1 MSDRRLLIP
10 EVVQTSAIDCG
21 PACLNALLSG
31 YGRYVSY
38 GRLREACQTSVD
50 GTSVDSIES
59 LASQLGLEAEQ
70 IVIPNDHIAL
80 SEAAALPAIV
90 IVRLPTGLTHFVVVW
105 RRHRDRLQLMDP
117 ATGRR
122 WTPIEEFANELYAHE
137 MAAPADAWREWAES
151 PDFTSALTARMLS
164 VGITQ
169 HEAAKITS
177 EFLAAPGWRP
187 MATVDAAVRM
197 LQSLARCG
205 AFDRPP
211 WRMQR
216 IRQRLR
222 DAFFPQR
229 KRLSSSK
236 PKNVRSKLPHTE
248 PYRIL
253 VTITK
258 QVLESPDNDLR
269 FIPQEY
275 WSVRPAEEKGQLVV
289 RGAVLIRVK
298 GMSSRPVDLSLLP
311 PEIAAAAS
319 ESSPRP
325 TKELWRLL
333 KRDGAFTPAMVAVAC
348 AAGSLGVVLQAVV
361 FRALAGAAHELSG
374 NGQRIAAFA
383 VVMALLTILLAIDI
397 PTFATLA
404 AMGRRLETRFRVAF
418 LKKLPR
424 ISEHYFHSRLTSDM
438 AERNHNVHRIRLL
451 PTLAGKMLRSF
462 FEVIFT
468 TAAVIWI
475 DPHVW
480 FLAVLLALTAAGIP
494 LAAQP
499 FLGERQLRVRT
510 HAGALSRFYFDAL
523 LGLIPIRTHVA
534 DGVVR
539 GEHRSLLAK
548 WAAAGLET
556 QKIAIALESIQ
567 MFAGFGLAALL
578 VLGHI
583 SRHPDSPAILLLA
596 YWSLNIPMIGRELGA
611 LACEY
616 PQYRNVVL
624 RQLEP
629 LGALEN
635 RGSQK
640 PVEFTVTPPE
650 AQGGIAL
657 GMEGVE
663 VMVGGH
669 LVLQNINAQI
679 PAGSHVAII
688 GPSGAGKSSFVGLM
702 LGWRTPTAGA
712 LTVDQEP
719 LSHAV
724 VDNLRRQAAWVEPG
738 VQLWN
743 RSLIENLRYGAT
755 GDLTRPLGQAVDEAG
770 LTSVLDKLPDGLQT
784 GLGDSG
790 ALVSGGEGQRVRLCR
805 AFLRPG
811 ARLAILDEP
820 FRGLDPRSRKRLL
833 DSARE
838 TWRHATVLFVTHDVA
853 DTISFDR
860 VLVMERGTI
869 VEDGVPEVLAKSP
882 ESRYAQMLRGE
893 IDLKHELLH
902 GQEWRRFEMQN
913 GLLSEEALRSTAFT
927 EDGTS
932 AALHEAIPARRE
944 MIA

>member
-21 PACLNALLSG
+21 PACLNALLCG

-50 GTSVDSIES
+50 GTSIDTIES

-80 SEAAALPAIV
+80 PEAAALPAIA

-105 RRHRDRLQLMDP
+105 RRHGGRLQLMDP

-122 WTPIEEFANELYAHE
+122 WTPLEEFAKELYAHE
-137 MAAPADAWREWAES
+137 MAAPADAWREWAGS
-151 PDFTSALTARMLS
+151 PDFASALVARMLS

-169 HEAAKITS
+169 QEAAKITS

-197 LQSLARCG
+197 LQSLARSG
-205 AFDRPP
+205 AFDQPRWP
-211 WRMQR
+211 MQR
-216 IRQRLR
+216 IRQRLH
-222 DAFFPQR
+222 DAVFPRR
-229 KRLSSSK
+229 KRLSASK
-236 PKNVRSKLPHTE
+236 PNNAGSEIPHTE

-253 VTITK
+253 LATTK
-258 QVLESPDNDLR
+258 RVLESPDEDLR

-275 WSVRPAEEKGQLVV
+275 WSVRPREENGQLVV

-298 GMSSRPVDLSLLP
+298 GLNVRPIDISALP

-325 TKELWRLL
+325 AKELWRLL
-333 KRDGAFTPAMVAVAC
+333 QRDGVFTPALVAVASV
-348 AAGSLGVVLQAVV
+348 AAAIGVVLQAVV
-361 FRALAGAAHELSG
+361 FRVLAGAAHELSG
-374 NGQRIAAFA
+374 KGQRIAAVA
-383 VVMALLTILLAIDI
+383 VVIALLAILLAIDI
-397 PTFATLA
+397 PTFATLV

-418 LKKLPR
+418 LEKLPR
-424 ISEHYFHSRLTSDM
+424 IGENYFHSRLTSDM
-438 AERNHNVHRIRLL
+438 AERNHNVHTIRLL
-451 PTLAGKMLRSF
+451 PTLAGQMLRSF
-462 FEVIFT
+462 FELIFT
-468 TAAVIWI
+468 TVAVLWI
-475 DPHVW
+475 DPRAWYV
-480 FLAVLLALTAAGIP
+480 AVPLALTAAGIP
-494 LAAQP
+494 LAAQRL
-499 FLGERQLRVRT
+499 LGERQLRVRT
-510 HAGALSRFYFDAL
+510 HAGALSRFYLDAL
-523 LGLIPIRTHVA
+523 LGMIPIRTHVA

-556 QKIAIALESIQ
+556 QKIAIALEGIQ

-583 SRHPDSPAILLLA
+583 SRHPDSPAMLLLA

-624 RQLEP
+624 RLLEP

-635 RGSQK
+635 WDNEK
-640 PVEFTVTPPE
+640 PTECTVARPE
-650 AQGGIAL
+650 EQEGIAF
-657 GMEGVE
+657 GMEGVA

-669 LVLQNINAQI
+669 HVLRNINVQI
-679 PAGSHVAII
+679 PAGSHIAII
-688 GPSGAGKSSFVGLM
+688 GPSGAGKSSLVGLM

-712 LTVDQEP
+712 LTVDNEP
-719 LSHAV
+719 LSGTV
-724 VDNLRRQAAWVEPG
+724 TDDLRRQTAWVDPT

-743 RSLIENLRYGAT
+743 RSLIENLRYGVT
-755 GDLTRPLGQAVDEAG
+755 GDLARPVGQAVDEAG

-784 GLGDSG
+784 ALGDSG

-805 AFLRPG
+805 ALLRPDV
-811 ARLAILDEP
+811 RLAILDEP
-820 FRGLDPRSRKRLL
+820 FRGLDPGSRKCLL
-833 DSARE
+833 GSVRE
-838 TWRHATVLFVTHDVA
+838 TWRKATILFITHDVA
-853 DTISFDR
+853 DTVSFDR
-860 VLVMERGTI
+860 VLVMDAGTI
-869 VEDGVPEVLAKSP
+869 VEDGVPGVLAKTP
-882 ESRYAQMLRGE
+882 GSRYAQLLRGE
-893 IDLKHELLH
+893 IELKHELLH
-902 GQEWRRFEMQN
+902 GQEWRQFEMQN
-913 GLLSEEALRSTAFT
+913 GVLSEQALRSKVFP

-932 AALHEAIPARRE
+932 APLHGVIPARRE